1 MKKRQTIAVFGLGRY
16 GRAVARE
23 LTVQGADVI
32 GVDRDPGLVNEAAAY
47 LPVCQC
53 ADVTDAA
60 VLEKLGIRNVDTVI
74 IAMAESLEASVM
86 TAMLCKEAGVR
97 EVIVK
102 CRNEMHEKILL
113 RIGADRVV
121 FPERESGIRLA
132 RNLLSSGFI
141 DWMELG
147 GKAAIAE
154 LAVRPDWAGKS
165 LMELRLRER
174 YGINVVALRRGG
186 AVDMAI
192 DPTAP
197 LKEDIGLIAVAD
209 TEKLRKLH

>member
-32 GVDRDPGLVNEAAAY
+32 GVDRDPGLVSEVAAY

-154 LAVRPDWAGKS
+154 LAVRPDWVGKS

-192 DPTAP
+192 DPAAP
-197 LKEDIGLIAVAD
+197 LTEDIGLIAVAD
-209 TEKLRKLH
+209 TEKLQKLH

>member
-32 GVDRDPGLVNEAAAY
+32 GVDRDPGLVSEVAAY

-154 LAVRPDWAGKS
+154 LAVRPEWAGKS
-165 LMELRLRER
+165 LVELRLRER
-174 YGINVVALRRGG
+174 YGINVVALRRSG

-197 LKEDIGLIAVAD
+197 LREDIGLIAVAD

>member
-23 LTVQGADVI
+23 LAEQGADVI
-32 GVDRDPGLVNEAAAY
+32 GVDRDPGLVNEAAEC

-154 LAVRPDWAGKS
+154 LAVRPEWAGKS
-165 LMELRLRER
+165 LVELRLRER
-174 YGINVVALRRGG
+174 YGINVVALRRSG

>member
-23 LTVQGADVI
+23 LAEQGADVI
-32 GVDRDPGLVNEAAAY
+32 GVDRDPGLVNEEAEH

-154 LAVRPDWAGKS
+154 LAVRPEWAGKS
-165 LMELRLRER
+165 LVELRLRER
-174 YGINVVALRRGG
+174 YGINVVALRRCG

-192 DPTAP
+192 DPAAP
-197 LKEDIGLIAVAD
+197 LREDIGLIAVAD

>member
-32 GVDRDPGLVNEAAAY
+32 GVDRDPGLVNEATEY

-74 IAMAESLEASVM
+74 IAMAGSLEASVM

-97 EVIVK
+97 EVSVK
-102 CRNEMHEKILL
+102 CRNEMHEKSLL

-132 RNLLSSGFI
+132 RYLLSSGFI

-154 LAVRPDWAGKS
+154 LAVRPEWAGKS
-165 LMELRLRER
+165 LVELRLRER
-174 YGINVVALRRGG
+174 YGINVVALRRSG